1 MSSPD
6 GIIFFA
12 VFVLFWIVVVGAAVT
27 LSRRGKLTT
36 VTLLPYQRGIL
47 YRKGLPVR
55 EVGPGKH
62 RVWAGSELVV
72 HCDVRPITINYE
84 NQIVALSD
92 GAAVL
97 YAFSASVQARDIGKV
112 LYAARDYTQV
122 PAATLLRCAR
132 RQLHLSSVSALKMDM
147 NGIAERIS
155 QEAKSKLDGAGFD
168 LVSFRVPQFNLGS
181 VQQTNPQAA
190 PPRVN
195 PASN

>member
-1 MSSPD
+1 MSSAA
-6 GIIFFA
+6 GIIFFGT
-12 VFVLFWIVVVGAAVT
+12 FVLFWIVVVGAAVT
-27 LSRRGKLTT
+27 LARRGKLTT
-36 VTLLPYQRGIL
+36 VTLLPYQRGLL

-62 RVWAGSELVV
+62 RVWAGSELLV
-72 HCDVRPITINYE
+72 HCDVRPITVNYE
-84 NQIVALSD
+84 NQLVALSD
-92 GAAVL
+92 GAAAL
-97 YAFSASVQARDIGKV
+97 YTFSASVQARDIRKV

-132 RQLHLSSVSALKMDM
+132 RQLHLSSVGALKMDM
-147 NGIAERIS
+147 NGIADRIS
-155 QEAKSKLDGAGFD
+155 KEAKSKLDAAGFD

-190 PPRVN
+190 PPQGN